1 MVCRKF
7 AYRNPQ
13 TLQSVIAQVTYELTR
28 RQQYGGNRY
37 IYAPHLAQLGEEL
50 KEAFTTNAE
59 VLRDDVA
66 TFALKMSDV
75 MRAKDTEKGAVESN
89 SHLTLH
95 DYLHRMEAQYKKFA
109 EFPPPSGDEL
119 RRVLIHI
126 ANFAMLAESKLGNE
140 KT

>member
-28 RQQYGGNRY
+28 RQQYGGGGKKNRY

-50 KEAFTTNAE
+50 KEAFTANAE
-59 VLRDDVA
+59 VLQD
-66 TFALKMSDV
+66 
-75 MRAKDTEKGAVESN
+75 AK
-89 SHLTLH
+89 
-95 DYLHRMEAQYKKFA
+95 
-109 EFPPPSGDEL
+109 
-119 RRVLIHI
+119 
-126 ANFAMLAESKLGNE
+126 